1 MSRIRVALVSMIF
14 VFTASHVFAAD
25 FAPFR
30 GRWDGRTIEATPL
43 TENAVF
49 VLSGGEG
56 VASRIGK
63 FQMQAPH
70 VSYLDTL
77 AVEGSH
83 IFIAQNGDQLVANF
97 AGTFTPR
104 PDGCLEGTFPSTFTG
119 NGTGRFAGASGGYD
133 FHIVACPSPTGFG
146 FDSTATI
153 DGGIALPK
161 GK

>member
-1 MSRIRVALVSMIF
+1 MFRTKVALVALIF
-14 VFTASHVFAAD
+14 VFITGEVSAGNL
-25 FAPFR
+25 APFR
-30 GRWDGRTIEATPL
+30 GRWDGRTLEATPL

-56 VASRIGK
+56 VASHIGK

-70 VSYLDTL
+70 VTYLDTL

-83 IFIAQNGDQLVANF
+83 IFIANNGDQLVADF
-97 AGTFTPR
+97 AGTFTER
-104 PDGCLEGTFPSTFTG
+104 PDGCLEATLPSTFTG

-146 FDSTATI
+146 FDSTATF
-153 DGGIALPK
+153 DGSIALVK